1 MNTDQSPV
9 SSDAS
14 PLDAVDLLKADHQ
27 KVKSLFNQLDTI
39 TKQGVSDAEK
49 AALVA
54 KIRDE
59 LSVHESVENEV
70 FFPAV
75 REVLRKKDVLQ
86 EATQDQE
93 EAGDAIQALG
103 ELKPS
108 DAAYDKKLSELGD
121 KIAAHAAEEERDV
134 FPQVQKSNIDTEA
147 LGEKMSVRKEELKQ
161 VQGKA
166 AH

>member
-1 MNTDQSPV
+1 MNTDQSTT
-9 SSDAS
+9 SSNPS
-14 PLDAVDLLKADHQ
+14 SFDAVELLKADHQ
-27 KVKSLFNQLDTI
+27 KVKRLFDQLDTM
-39 TKQGVSDAEK
+39 TKQGVSDDEK

-75 REVLRKKDVLQ
+75 REILRKKDVLQ
-86 EATQDQE
+86 EATEDQE

-103 ELKPS
+103 DLKPGE
-108 DAAYDKKLSELGD
+108 AGYDKKLSELGD

-134 FPQVQKSNIDTEA
+134 FPQVKKSNIDKEA
-147 LGEKMSVRKEELKQ
+147 LGEKMSARKEELKQ
-161 VQGKA
+161 AQSHE